1 MTDHGSDNSQ
11 LVLLVLFKEFL
22 PFAFI

>member
-22 PFAFI
+22 PFAFT